1 MNNYTNLLA
10 DLTNVD
16 EVPTDKDKALI
27 LLNSLLGDDYEN
39 FILILINSK

>member
-16 EVPTDKDKALI
+16 EVPKDKDKALI